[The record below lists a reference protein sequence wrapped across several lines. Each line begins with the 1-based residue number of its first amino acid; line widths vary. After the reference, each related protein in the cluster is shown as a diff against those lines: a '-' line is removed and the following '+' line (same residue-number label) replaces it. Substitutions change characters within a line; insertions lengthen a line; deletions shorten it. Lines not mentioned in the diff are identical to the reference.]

1 MPLIAMVEET
11 NYAAAKELAAS
22 FTEILLKSSFALSI
36 KINALVQLFNTVGEK
51 SGLKAY
57 AVE

>member
-1 MPLIAMVEET
+1 MVEET

-22 FTEILLKSSFALSI
+22 FTEILLESSFALSI